1 MSLLNKKKEEE
12 KPKSRKY
19 LIVRDRLH
27 NLQKNLGHTNDYQ
40 NPKPNNEPT
49 MGVYFMSVSNLTKGL
64 AVGALSVL
72 MTTGALAQ
80 EMTLRFAGVFPID
93 HQGTKM
99 MEQVAADVAA
109 ANVGLKIDVFPANQL
124 GSGEA
129 LFEDVARG
137 NIDLASAFIYAD
149 TDPRL
154 EFLSMPFLVS
164 GWDEMDSIMRNME
177 SEYNKVLQ
185 EITDEYSV
193 HVIAQNPEGFVGIV
207 ATKEP
212 SNWNTFEDKGMNIR
226 VWSSSIVKS
235 MVELIGY
242 KATTMAWGDIFPA
255 IQSGIVD
262 GAICCTKTATYSIF
276 AQSDVG
282 THFIEINAISE
293 LTTYYASQRTL
304 DKLNDEQ
311 RAALEAAMVKASNDF
326 FAYNRENDAVYA
338 DKLLESGYTI
348 LSLSDEEQAAMANH
362 IRENIW
368 PMMADSVGQEIVDRM
383 LADKN

>member
-1 MSLLNKKKEEE
+1 MSFNK
-12 KPKSRKY
+12 
-19 LIVRDRLH
+19 
-27 NLQKNLGHTNDYQ
+27 
-40 NPKPNNEPT
+40 
-49 MGVYFMSVSNLTKGL
+49 FTKVL
-64 AVGALSVL
+64 MVGAMSAA
-72 MTTGALAQ
+72 MSSAAIAD
-80 EMTLRFAGVFPID
+80 EMSLRFAGVFPID

-109 ANVGLKIDVFPANQL
+109 ANVGLTIEVFPANQL

-137 NIDLASAFIYAD
+137 NIDLAAAFIYAD

-164 GWDEMDSIMRNME
+164 GWDEMDSIMRSMD

-185 EITDEYSV
+185 ELTDEYGV
-193 HVIAQNPEGFVGIV
+193 HVFAQNPEGFVGIV

-212 SNWNTFEDKGMNIR
+212 ANWNNFDDKGMNIR

-282 THFIEINAISE
+282 SHFVEINAISE

-304 DKLNDEQ
+304 DKLNDDQ
-311 RAALEAAMVKASNDF
+311 RAALEAALVKASNDF
-326 FAYNRENDAVYA
+326 FAYNRENDAA
-338 DKLLESGYTI
+338 FAQKLIDKGYTI
-348 LSLSDEEQAAMANH
+348 LTYSDEEQAAIAA
-362 IRENIW
+362 RVQEEIW
-368 PMMADSVGQEIVDRM
+368 PMMAESVGQDIVDRM
-383 LADKN
+383 LSGKK

>member
-1 MSLLNKKKEEE
+1 MSFT
-12 KPKSRKY
+12 R
-19 LIVRDRLH
+19 
-27 NLQKNLGHTNDYQ
+27 
-40 NPKPNNEPT
+40 
-49 MGVYFMSVSNLTKGL
+49 FTKGL
-64 AVGALSVL
+64 TVGALSAL
-72 MTTGALAQ
+72 ISTAALAN
-80 EMTLRFAGVFPID
+80 ETTLRFAGVFPID

-109 ANVGLKIDVFPANQL
+109 ADVGLNIEVFPANQL

-137 NIDLASAFIYAD
+137 NIDLAAAFIYAD

-154 EFLSMPFLVS
+154 DFLSMPFLLG
-164 GWDEMDSIMRNME
+164 GWDDMDSIMRNMD
-177 SEYNKVLQ
+177 SELNSILQ
-185 EITDEYSV
+185 EITDEYGV

-212 SNWNTFEDKGMNIR
+212 TNWNSFDDKGMNIR
-226 VWSSSIVKS
+226 VWSSNVIKS
-235 MVELIGY
+235 MVEELGY
-242 KATTMAWGDIFPA
+242 QATTMAWGDIFPA

-282 THFIEINAISE
+282 THFVEYNSISE

-311 RAALEAAMVKASNDF
+311 RDALTAAMTKASDDF
-326 FAYNRENDAVYA
+326 FVYNRENDEVFGQ
-338 DKLLESGYTI
+338 KLIDSGYTI
-348 LSLSDEEQAAMANH
+348 LRLSDEEHAAMAA
-362 IRENIW
+362 RVQETIW
-368 PMMADSVGQEIVDRM
+368 PMMAENVGQDIIERL